1 MSKNALIWLLP
12 LIFLGIPHAMAQS
25 YWKAPLAK
33 ELPTV
38 RFADPKLFSVVRNE
52 VGIPITQLP
61 PDINQMDQGFCYAH
75 SAAYVTEYWRCKSSK
90 GLCSAMFTTEKLS
103 VLDFTT
109 LGARLLRE
117 GGSNIRAFLTMGR
130 EGATHVRTRACTY
143 ENQMMTTVFG
153 VGPYVYM
160 LNDIGV
166 DILMH
171 RYRARVKNVLLPMLP
186 EPFRNEVGFSLQGN
200 YPRSLEFL
208 RRAWYWNQETN
219 GKYAA
224 ELANALV
231 NYYGLPHT
239 QTYAQSALGS
249 ESVESY
255 YEALIY
261 NKSCSSDFVAPEYIV
276 KVYRNEW
283 STEGDSPDYE
293 EELGEDLQ
301 GALNVLAERLVDGG
315 LPILAVCLGKCGAA
329 NENLHSIVVTGVR
342 QVCQRGGKVCRSE
355 IRAQWHWGNRFQIEA
370 NSGWT
375 DAVSLFGDKLER
387 LREIAIVAPGKQ

>member
-38 RFADPKLFSVVRNE
+38 RFADPKVFSLVRNE
-52 VGIPITQLP
+52 VSIPITQLP

-75 SAAYVTEYWRCKSSK
+75 SAAYVSEYWRCKSSK

-103 VLDFTT
+103 VLNFTT

-117 GGSNIRAFLTMGR
+117 GGSNIRPFLTMGR
-130 EGATHVRTRACTY
+130 DGATHVRTRACTY
-143 ENQMMTTVFG
+143 ENLMMTTVFG

-160 LNDIGV
+160 LNNIGI
-166 DILMH
+166 DILMD
-171 RYRARVKNVLLPMLP
+171 RYRTRVKNVLLPMLP
-186 EPFRNEVGFSLQGN
+186 EPFRNEAGFSLQGN

-208 RRAWYWNQETN
+208 RQAWYWNQQTN

-231 NYYGLPHT
+231 SYYGLPHT
-239 QTYAQSALGS
+239 QVHAQSALNS
-249 ESVESY
+249 ASA
-255 YEALIY
+255 EAYFEAMIY
-261 NKSCSSDFVAPEYIV
+261 NKSCNGDFVAPKYIV

-283 STEGDSPDYE
+283 LTQGDSPDYE
-293 EELGEDLQ
+293 EELGEDLP
-301 GALNVLAERLVDGG
+301 GALTVLAERLADGG
-315 LPILAVCLGKCGAA
+315 LPMLVVCLDKCGTAR
-329 NENLHSIVVTGVR
+329 EDLHSIVLNGIR
-342 QVCQRGGKVCRSE
+342 QVCKRGGKICRSE
-355 IRAQWHWGNRFQIEA
+355 IRAQWHWGNHFQIEA

-375 DAVSLFGDKLER
+375 DAGSLFGDKLER
-387 LREIAIVAPGKQ
+387 LREIAIVAPDTQ